1 MKYFCYQCVF
11 LNQIF
16 FIHFC
21 CMQKI
26 MTSLDRVEESLA
38 EARAS
43 IRKAIMSRNY
53 STSGNRFVTKGSIYR
68 NPYAFHQL
76 SLRGS

>member
-1 MKYFCYQCVF
+1 
-11 LNQIF
+11 
-16 FIHFC
+16 
-21 CMQKI
+21 MQKI

-53 STSGNRFVTKGSIYR
+53 SGNQFVTKGSIYR

-76 SLRGS
+76 SFRGF